1 MEEFANPLETLWE
14 ARRKLWRPLKH
25 FDDRFMFD
33 NRSKTTGIS
42 YFLSQIRDFL
52 TIWGQQTVDKYANHS
67 ETLRETRRRA
77 LVTVEVL

>member
-1 MEEFANPLETLWE
+1 MEEFANPLEILWE
-14 ARRKLWRPLKH
+14 ARRKL

-33 NRSKTTGIS
+33 NRSKTTGPS
-42 YFLSQIRDFL
+42 YFWSQILDFL
-52 TIWGQQTVDKYANHS
+52 TVDKYANHS

>member
-1 MEEFANPLETLWE
+1 MEEFANPLEILWE
-14 ARRKLWRPLKH
+14 VRRKLWRPLKH

-42 YFLSQIRDFL
+42 YFLSQTLDFL
-52 TIWGQQTVDKYANHS
+52 TIWGQQTVDKYVNHS
-67 ETLRETRRRA
+67 ETLRETCRRA

>member
-1 MEEFANPLETLWE
+1 MEEFANPLEILWE
-14 ARRKLWRPLKH
+14 VRRKLWRPLKH

-52 TIWGQQTVDKYANHS
+52 MILDQQTMDKYANHS
-67 ETLRETRRRA
+67 EILRETRRRA

>member
-1 MEEFANPLETLWE
+1 MEEFANPLEILWE

-33 NRSKTTGIS
+33 NHPKTNPIS
-42 YFLSQIRDFL
+42 YFLFQIHVFL